1 MQMMCLPEPIIFLIL
16 HCNRLIWL
24 QYNNMGKFKGY
35 ILAAFAAAAYGTN
48 PAFAIPLYETG
59 MNPNSVLLFRYCI
72 GIPILAILM
81 GIRKLDFQL
90 KRDELMPV
98 FILGVLMALSSLT
111 LFESYNYMNSGV
123 ASTLLFVYPVMVAVM
138 MTFFFRERF
147 KTSFIFC
154 FLFMGAGLILLMR
167 PEGGAGINMLGF
179 LLVMVSALTY
189 AIYIV
194 LVNES
199 KAISK
204 IPTTKLLFYV
214 LIFGSTVFLFKMA
227 AGTELTLPAKATG
240 WYNLTAL
247 AIIPTVLSLACTSA
261 AIHIIGSTPTAIF
274 GALEPLTAVVLSVVF
289 LGQDISVRE
298 IAGGLLIIIATT
310 IVVTSNSV
318 DKFILHVR
326 KMFPVKR
333 RYS

>member
-1 MQMMCLPEPIIFLIL
+1 
-16 HCNRLIWL
+16 
-24 QYNNMGKFKGY
+24 MGKYKGY

-72 GIPILAILM
+72 GIPILAIIM
-81 GIRKLDFQL
+81 MIRKLNFKL
-90 KRDELMPV
+90 KLDELIPV
-98 FILGVLMALSSLT
+98 FVLGILMALSSLT

-123 ASTLLFVYPVMVAVM
+123 ASTLLFVYPIMVAVI
-138 MTFFFRERF
+138 MTFFFKE
-147 KTSFIFC
+147 SFRISLILC
-154 FLFMGAGLILLMR
+154 FIFMGAGLILLMR
-167 PEGGAGINMLGF
+167 PDGNNGINAYGF

-194 LVNES
+194 LVNTS
-199 KAISK
+199 KAISQ

-214 LIFGSTVFLFKMA
+214 LIFGSSVFLFKIA
-227 AGTELTLPAKATG
+227 IGTPLTMPIQIAG
-240 WYNLTAL
+240 WYNLIAL

-274 GALEPLTAVVLSVVF
+274 GALEPVTAVVLSVIL
-289 LGQDISVRE
+289 LGQPITARE
-298 IAGGLLIIIATT
+298 IVGGLLIVIATT
-310 IVVTSNSV
+310 IVVTGNSV

-326 KMFPVKR
+326 KMFPRKTKV
-333 RYS
+333 